1 MNEHDNMEVEVSHD
15 LEANDRNNNVMN
27 IEYKAGDNNSD
38 PIVSSS
44 SSGNGNVIIS
54 LCDYAIKTYGPS
66 FSNLVYSIIPFLQQE
81 NNISKR
87 EDYKNTIL
95 NNIDIE
101 LGYSRKEL
109 EMMNAPLLE
118 FINSSSSPYGQ
129 ENNRKDNE
137 NHISQRINS
146 ALEHFYEELEEDY
159 TIY

>member
-1 MNEHDNMEVEVSHD
+1 MQIGIDLGASKIEYVLLDDSGNEHHRERIEVP
-15 LEANDRNNNVMN
+15 
-27 IEYKAGDNNSD
+27 K
-38 PIVSSS
+38 
-44 SSGNGNVIIS
+44 
-54 LCDYAIKTYGPS
+54 
-66 FSNLVYSIIPFLQQE
+66 
-81 NNISKR
+81 
-87 EDYKNTIL
+87 DYKNTIV

-109 EMMNAPLLE
+109 ELMNAPLLE

-137 NHISQRINS
+137 NHFSQQINS